1 VPVVITADLAMA
13 VDALLARKEGHRP
26 SNAGGGNPAGSSSA
40 LDRAAIRMSALTG
53 STPESCLRLLSK
65 IRRRE
70 RPTTNANHAD
80 AALLA
85 LDDLSTLT
93 DLPILFTERDEAF
106 DAAAIHIE
114 YAGGDPS
121 DAETLAQSLRN
132 FSLGFVS
139 ALETDEQRAS
149 RERDRR
155 TATKRNERATELVTA

>member
-1 VPVVITADLAMA
+1 VPVVITTDLAIA
-13 VDALLARKEGHRP
+13 VDALLARKEGQRP

-53 STPESCLRLLSK
+53 STPESCLRLLGK

-80 AALLA
+80 AALVA
-85 LDDLSTLT
+85 LDDLSTLN
-93 DLPILFTERDEAF
+93 DLPILFTQRDEAF

-114 YAGGDPS
+114 YVGGDPS
-121 DAETLAQSLRN
+121 DIDTLAQSLRN

-139 ALETDEQRAS
+139 ALADEPRAS
-149 RERDRR
+149 RERERR
-155 TATKRNERATELVTA
+155 AATKRKEHTREPVAA